1 MTLEKWKKEM
11 ASQSKEVIEYAY
23 VHLSLFD
30 KDYEA
35 KSDFLNEL
43 MLKLYFKTIA
53 GGGRNGK

>member
-1 MTLEKWKKEM
+1 MTLEKWKNEM
-11 ASQSKEVIEYAY
+11 ASQSKETIEYAY

-30 KDYEA
+30 PYYEA
-35 KSDFLNEL
+35 KIDFLSEL